1 MARKGGLQRV
11 ERAFLSAATEPT
23 LWNDA
28 MDVAAWESGGFGTV
42 LLSVDK
48 PLLVTPVSPVLGEAH
63 DFYFK
68 LGGISALPWI
78 ATIQAIRIHGRS
90 RLLQQRRD

>member
-1 MARKGGLQRV
+1 
-11 ERAFLSAATEPT
+11 
-23 LWNDA
+23 

-48 PLLVTPVSPVLGEAH
+48 PLLVTPVSPVLGETH
-63 DFYFK
+63 DK